1 MVNTL
6 IRVIIFITAIMAVFI
21 KRQIKG
27 IQLLS
32 AIVMLYGCFPSFA
45 PEVMVK
51 REIRKD
57 DVTVRWIGLKG
68 ILDQDFPDY
77 ISIQKGELIDTVCQ
91 SHNIAN
97 LLLIRDTI
105 RIAFY
110 GNPEQYYEPITIPEM
125 VLGYTIIIDTT
136 WTKELIR

>member
-1 MVNTL
+1 
-6 IRVIIFITAIMAVFI
+6 MAVFI

-57 DVTVRWIGLKG
+57 DVTNHNPRNGFGLYNNYRYNVDEG
-68 ILDQDFPDY
+68 INTL
-77 ISIQKGELIDTVCQ
+77 SNNEVV
-91 SHNIAN
+91 
-97 LLLIRDTI
+97 
-105 RIAFY
+105 
-110 GNPEQYYEPITIPEM
+110 YYTGTL
-125 VLGYTIIIDTT
+125 VLEDGTRSRMLFDGGY
-136 WTKELIR
+136 LR